1 MHIYNKFFGEY
12 SHVVAQVLL
21 TRDVLENERMKN
33 NVCNTF
39 DTLLEKGIIP
49 IVNENDAI
57 SIDEIQNILN
67 FGDNDNLSAIVST
80 LVNADT
86 LIILSDI
93 DGFYDSDPRTNED
106 SKMLK
111 EVYKITPEIEECAGG
126 AGSNRGTGGMVTK
139 LSATKVATS
148 NGIDM
153 ILANG
158 ENPEIL
164 IDILNGEDI
173 GTMFVAKEGN
183 KMNNELIIKGKKAKE
198 ASYTLSFATN
208 EKNNGL
214 LKISESLIKRCNE
227 ILEENKKDLEK
238 AIEKGTSNAMLDRLK
253 LDEER
258 VKSIANAVA
267 DVVKL
272 DDPIGEVT
280 SMFKRPNGLRI
291 GVQRVPL
298 GVVGIIYEARPNVT
312 ADLRRLMFKTGNAV
326 ILRGGSEA
334 INSNLKIVEIISDAL
349 KEAGLPEGSVQILE
363 DTSRETATDFM
374 RLNDYL
380 DVLIPRGGAGLI
392 KAVVNNATVPVI
404 ETGVGNCHI
413 YIDDEADINMGVD
426 IIVNAKTSRPAVC
439 NLC

>member
-1 MHIYNKFFGEY
+1 M
-12 SHVVAQVLL
+12 AQVLL

-111 EVYKITPEIEECAGG
+111 EVYEITPEIEECAGG

-139 LSATKVATS
+139 LSAAKVATS

-173 GTMFVAKEGN
+173 GTMFVAK
-183 KMNNELIIKGKKAKE
+183 KGE
-198 ASYTLSFATN
+198 
-208 EKNNGL
+208 
-214 LKISESLIKRCNE
+214 
-227 ILEENKKDLEK
+227 
-238 AIEKGTSNAMLDRLK
+238 
-253 LDEER
+253 
-258 VKSIANAVA
+258 
-267 DVVKL
+267 
-272 DDPIGEVT
+272 
-280 SMFKRPNGLRI
+280 
-291 GVQRVPL
+291 
-298 GVVGIIYEARPNVT
+298 
-312 ADLRRLMFKTGNAV
+312 
-326 ILRGGSEA
+326 
-334 INSNLKIVEIISDAL
+334 
-349 KEAGLPEGSVQILE
+349 
-363 DTSRETATDFM
+363 
-374 RLNDYL
+374 
-380 DVLIPRGGAGLI
+380 
-392 KAVVNNATVPVI
+392 
-404 ETGVGNCHI
+404 
-413 YIDDEADINMGVD
+413 
-426 IIVNAKTSRPAVC
+426 
-439 NLC
+439 